1 MAERRMFSKTIIT
14 SDSFIDMPLTA
25 QALYFHLALQADDDG
40 FVSNPKGVQRIT
52 GCSEED
58 MKCLA
63 QNSFI
68 IPFDSGVLVIRH
80 WNLHNSIQK
89 DRYKPTT
96 HLTEKAMLELENNKA
111 YTRCIQNVPDLDS

>member
-40 FVSNPKGVQRIT
+40 FVSNSKGVQRIT
-52 GCSEED
+52 GCNEED
-58 MKCLA
+58 MKCLVL
-63 QNSFI
+63 NSFI

-80 WNLHNSIQK
+80 WHLHNSIQK

-96 HLTEKAMLELENNKA
+96 HLTEKAMLGLENNKA
-111 YTRCIQNVPDLDS
+111 YTRCKQNAFDLDS